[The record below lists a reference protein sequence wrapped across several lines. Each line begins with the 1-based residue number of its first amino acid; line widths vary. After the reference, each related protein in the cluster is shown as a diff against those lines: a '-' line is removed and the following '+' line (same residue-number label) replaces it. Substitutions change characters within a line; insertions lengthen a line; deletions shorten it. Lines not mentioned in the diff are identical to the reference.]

1 MRPRDVVGRTRRRL
15 AADLVTELDRIDT
28 RIKAANVELR
38 ELVIASGSTLMEL
51 TGIGPSSAARLV
63 GDIGDIGRFS
73 DKGRF
78 ASWNGT
84 APLEASS
91 GDQRRRRL
99 SRAGNR
105 RINRVL
111 HVMAIV

>member
-1 MRPRDVVGRTRRRL
+1 
-15 AADLVTELDRIDT
+15 
-28 RIKAANVELR
+28 
-38 ELVIASGSTLMEL
+38 ME
-51 TGIGPSSAARLV
+51 PYRKAARLF
-63 GDIGDIGRFS
+63 GQRCWSCSGSARPALHACWRDIGGVGRFV

-91 GDQRRRRL
+91 GDRRRHRL

-111 HVMAIV
+111 HVMAIVQLRHDTPAVPATGGDRRRARRAWKRCGV